1 MTSIYPV
8 WINLVAASPRV
19 ASVAYLS
26 PHRNGT
32 YVHEQCIGRFF
43 RHKVPTVG
51 QNTAAKIDGNRCMV
65 VRGASGVAY
74 SAPRAGTGI
83 RACVG
88 PSHVL
93 CNRFRNRPIIGK
105 ASPQS
110 ARSRVSI
117 DVGVNRDCF
126 ALARP
131 LIEHPGQVRAF
142 ARFLFARPESV
153 RSFVVSLKK
162 CMSGID
168 TNSHRVP
175 ATYRDS
181 PIAISQSIGRFSSI
195 FSKIDAVTD
204 ELRPGSRSYSLK
216 VHINETH
223 RL

>member
-1 MTSIYPV
+1 MWV
-8 WINLVAASPRV
+8 SPKV
-19 ASVAYLS
+19 CNNDLDLS
-26 PHRNGT
+26 SLDQFGCGFPTRG
-32 YVHEQCIGRFF
+32 IGRLSLTSQE
-43 RHKVPTVG
+43 RDIRARAVYREILPAQSAHSWTEYRREDRRQPG
-51 QNTAAKIDGNRCMV
+51 CMV

-195 FSKIDAVTD
+195 SSKIDAVTD
-204 ELRPGSRSYSLK
+204 ELRPGSRS
-216 VHINETH
+216 
-223 RL
+223 